1 MISPNGK
8 RNAGFTLLENLIIVV
23 VLGILASI
31 ATTSWLRLLDNW
43 RLNGAQA
50 QIKTALHEARLEGR
64 QEKRTMQFSIRD
76 TGDRVEFAVHPKI
89 KNPQSATWTALDD
102 RIELDEAETTFR
114 KSGGVRRMLFN
125 WRGVSGGQL
134 GRVTVKIRGSQGR
147 ARRCVFVSTLL
158 GHTRN
163 GKEQRKA
170 QNGRYCY

>member
-23 VLGILASI
+23 VLGVLAST
-31 ATTSWLRLLDNW
+31 ASSSWLRLLDSW
-43 RLNGAQA
+43 RLAGAQA

-64 QEKRTMQFSIRD
+64 QEKRTMQFSIRE
-76 TGDRVEFAVHPKI
+76 TGERVEFAMHPKTQ
-89 KNPQSATWTALDD
+89 NPQTWTALDD

-134 GRVTVKIRGSQGR
+134 GRVTVKIRGSRGR